1 VTDTEAL
8 DLEFARRGLAAQPFS
23 ELVGARVT
31 EFGDG
36 VAVLEIDNRED
47 LRQQNGFLHGG
58 VICYAADNAL
68 TFAAG
73 SVLGPALLTS
83 GLSIEYIRPAQ
94 GSVLR
99 ARATVVHAGRRKAVC
114 RCEVSSVDDDGV
126 EQTVAVAQGTIMSS
140 GR

>member
-1 VTDTEAL
+1 M
-8 DLEFARRGLAAQPFS
+8 
-23 ELVGARVT
+23 T

-94 GSVLR
+94 GPVLR